1 MFGKKRVQTSQ
12 TPVGLDMGVN
22 SCKAVALKRHGDRY
36 ELLSW
41 QIEPIHGGE
50 REKAIGTILKKLSVA
65 HPSPVTALVGKGTL
79 IRYIEMPL
87 MSPQDLKQSF
97 ALEADRY
104 FPFPQDQIYTD
115 CFILERKEKESRMQV
130 LVAAVKKEL
139 VDERIRLLN
148 AAGVHPEVIT
158 LNSIAIANIINVLE
172 PADALPNPADRAGG
186 HKAVAVLDFGE
197 TVSNLTIIVDL
208 WPRFTR
214 DIFIGGRDLTKS
226 ISNALGIDY
235 EQAEQLKYHPENR
248 QAEILSAC
256 DTALATLDSEL
267 RLSFDYFIT
276 ERNIPISELR
286 IIGGG
291 ALLTGLGDILTRDT
305 GVKTI
310 LWDPFSYIDTTHSQ
324 QPLESVNANRLA
336 VALGLALSAP

>member
-1 MFGKKRVQTSQ
+1 
-12 TPVGLDMGVN
+12 
-22 SCKAVALKRHGDRY
+22 
-36 ELLSW
+36 
-41 QIEPIHGGE
+41 
-50 REKAIGTILKKLSVA
+50 
-65 HPSPVTALVGKGTL
+65 
-79 IRYIEMPL
+79 MPL

-115 CFILERKEKESRMQV
+115 CFILERREKEGRMQV

-172 PADALPNPADRAGG
+172 PSDALSSDKISG

-197 TVSNLTIIVDL
+197 TVSSLTIMVDL

-226 ISNALGIDY
+226 ISNALGMDY
-235 EQAEQLKYHPENR
+235 DHAEQLKHHPGGR
-248 QAEILSAC
+248 QGDILSAC
-256 DTALATLDSEL
+256 DAALATLDSEL
-267 RLSFDYFIT
+267 RLSFDYFVT
-276 ERNIPISELR
+276 ERNVPISELR

-291 ALLTGLGDILTRDT
+291 ALLSGLGDILTRDT

-310 LWDPFSYIDTTHSQ
+310 LWDPFAYIDTTHSHA
-324 QPLESVNANRLA
+324 PLESSFANRLA
-336 VALGLALSAP
+336 VPLGLALSAP